1 MTTPTGAIDLKSLAQ
16 DLLRNAQHQL
26 QRQNRVTPLV
36 FIVTPQEKLMFG
48 IEESDPEERQEIYAN
63 LLAQA
68 REKNALA
75 VVTVSHVSLPSESRA
90 STAPEPQRAI
100 MVSVFGPGFQTWA
113 LTCRYVRNGDQIIFH
128 PAEEQS
134 NPVGKTG

>member
-1 MTTPTGAIDLKSLAQ
+1 MNTAKKSIDLKSLAY
-16 DLLRNAQHQL
+16 DLLHNAQRQL
-26 QRQNRVTPLV
+26 QRQDHVTPLL
-36 FIVTPQEKLMFG
+36 FMITPQEKLMFQ

-75 VVTVSHVSLPSESRA
+75 VVRVRHISLPSEPSA
-90 STAPEPQRAI
+90 STSPEQQRAI
-100 MVSVFGPGFQTWA
+100 IATISGPGFQTWA
-113 LTCRYVRNGDQIIFH
+113 LISRYVRNGDQIVFQ

-134 NPVGKTG
+134 NPGGITG